1 MDLIL
6 QYSKYPASIRSY
18 SAAKSVITIYSLKAD
33 SDGTVFFFFFFS
45 NGGISLKQSLYIIG
59 KYDRHP
65 I

>member
-33 SDGTVFFFFFFS
+33 SDGTVFFFFFS

>member
-6 QYSKYPASIRSY
+6 QYSKYPVSIRSY

-33 SDGTVFFFFFFS
+33 SDGTVFFFS

>member
-33 SDGTVFFFFFFS
+33 SDGTVFFFFS